1 MGSSG
6 DSMMMMSVI
15 AGGDAVDIDD
25 VESQQ
30 PQQPQQRQRSS
41 HSLELS
47 AAAAARS
54 IDEGI
59 NSTRRNENENEDDDN
74 DDDDDHI
81 VPLLKHSQKPKI
93 NIFSLS
99 YSKPKSNREQ
109 ITRLAETE
117 TSQLI
122 LSIMWVWGGSRY
134 SGLMCVALSSFI
146 YCMMEI
152 LTDLFS
158 VQPIPLFEIAF
169 TRCTVMAIISFVW
182 LKKSG
187 YPVFGPANVR
197 KLLASRALVGY
208 ISLMSF
214 IYCIQRLSLAE
225 GIILGFTTPI
235 MASVAAR
242 FILHEKI
249 RISEIGGL
257 SCSFFGMLFI
267 FHSMLITQ
275 GGMVK
280 VGQASDSLVRE
291 TDQTYGL
298 VIGLLSSILGG
309 ISYCLIRAGAKASDQ
324 PVLTVF
330 SFAVFASPLAAIC
343 TFAFQEFVVPGFYSF
358 FLMVIMG
365 LLALFAEIFLARGLQ
380 LEKTSKIAN
389 VQYLEAALSQIWVM
403 SSLRVVPSFGRVVGC
418 VLILASVSSTLF
430 VGPEKEVE

>member
-6 DSMMMMSVI
+6 ESLMMMSVI
-15 AGGDAVDIDD
+15 GAGDATAGDI
-25 VESQQ
+25 ESPPP
-30 PQQPQQRQRSS
+30 PQQQRQRSS

-47 AAAAARS
+47 ATAARS
-54 IDEGI
+54 LEEGDSI
-59 NSTRRNENENEDDDN
+59 KRNENEDDT
-74 DDDDDHI
+74 DDDHI
-81 VPLLKHSQKPKI
+81 VPLLSQSQKPKI

-99 YSKPKSNREQ
+99 YSRPKSNRQEQ

-117 TSQLI
+117 TSLFS
-122 LSIMWVWGGSRY
+122 LSVMWVWGGSRY
-134 SGLMCVALSSFI
+134 SGLLCVALSSFI
-146 YCMMEI
+146 YCLME
-152 LTDLFS
+152 LFADLFS

-169 TRCTVMAIISFVW
+169 ARCTVMAIISFVW

-197 KLLASRALVGY
+197 KLLVSRAVVGY

-214 IYCIQRLSLAE
+214 IYCMQRLPLSQAIVLS
-225 GIILGFTTPI
+225 FTTPI

-249 RISEIGGL
+249 KIAELG
-257 SCSFFGMLFI
+257 
-267 FHSMLITQ
+267 

-280 VGQASDSLVRE
+280 VGQASDSIVRE

-298 VIGLLSSILGG
+298 VIGLFSSVLGG
-309 ISYCLIRAGAKASDQ
+309 ISYCLVRAGAKASDQ

-330 SFAVFASPLAAIC
+330 SFAVFASPSAAIC
-343 TFAFQEFVVPGFYSF
+343 TFAFQEFVMPGFYSF
-358 FLMVIMG
+358 ILMVIMG

-403 SSLRVVPSFGRVVGC
+403 GSLTVVPSFGRLVGC
-418 VLILASVSSTLF
+418 LLILASICSTFF

>member
-6 DSMMMMSVI
+6 ESLMMMSVI
-15 AGGDAVDIDD
+15 GAGDATAGDI
-25 VESQQ
+25 ESPPP
-30 PQQPQQRQRSS
+30 PQQQRQRSS

-47 AAAAARS
+47 ATAARS
-54 IDEGI
+54 LEEGDSI
-59 NSTRRNENENEDDDN
+59 KRNENEDDT
-74 DDDDDHI
+74 DDDHI
-81 VPLLKHSQKPKI
+81 VPLLSQSQKPKI

-99 YSKPKSNREQ
+99 YSRPKSNREQ

-117 TSQLI
+117 TSLFS
-122 LSIMWVWGGSRY
+122 LSVMWVWGGSRY
-134 SGLMCVALSSFI
+134 SGLLCVALSSFI
-146 YCMMEI
+146 YCLME
-152 LTDLFS
+152 LFADLFS

-169 TRCTVMAIISFVW
+169 ARCTVMAIISFVW

-197 KLLASRALVGY
+197 KLLVSRAVVGY

-214 IYCIQRLSLAE
+214 IYCMQRLPLSQAIVLS
-225 GIILGFTTPI
+225 FTTPI

-249 RISEIGGL
+249 KIAELGGL
-257 SCSFFGMLFI
+257 ACSFFGVLFI
-267 FHSMLITQ
+267 FHSMFIAQ

-280 VGQASDSLVRE
+280 VGQASDSIVRE

-298 VIGLLSSILGG
+298 VIGLFSSVLGG
-309 ISYCLIRAGAKASDQ
+309 ISYCLVRAGAKASDQ

-330 SFAVFASPLAAIC
+330 SFAVFASPSAAIC
-343 TFAFQEFVVPGFYSF
+343 TFAFQEFVMPGFYSF
-358 FLMVIMG
+358 ILMVIMG

-403 SSLRVVPSFGRVVGC
+403 GSLTVVPSFGRLVGC
-418 VLILASVSSTLF
+418 LLILASICSTFF

>member
-1 MGSSG
+1 MSNS
-6 DSMMMMSVI
+6 DAMMMMSVL
-15 AGGDAVDIDD
+15 AGGDADTDD
-25 VESQQ
+25 VES
-30 PQQPQQRQRSS
+30 QQPQQRQRSS

-47 AAAAARS
+47 AAAAVASRS
-54 IDEGI
+54 IERSD
-59 NSTRRNENENEDDDN
+59 NSKRRNESEE
-74 DDDDDHI
+74 DDDDDNHI
-81 VPLLKHSQKPKI
+81 VPLLSHSQKPKI

-99 YSKPKSNREQ
+99 YSRPKSNREQ

-117 TSQLI
+117 TSQFI

-146 YCMMEI
+146 YCMMEV
-152 LTDLFS
+152 LTDLLS

-169 TRCTVMAIISFVW
+169 TRCTIMAVISFVW

-225 GIILGFTTPI
+225 GIILSFTTPI
-235 MASVAAR
+235 MASIAAR
-242 FILHEKI
+242 FVLHEKI
-249 RISEIGGL
+249 RISEVGGL

-267 FHSMLITQ
+267 FHSMLLTQ

-280 VGQASDSLVRE
+280 FGQAGDSLVRE

-298 VIGLLSSILGG
+298 VIGLFSSILGG

-330 SFAVFASPLAAIC
+330 SFAVFAGPLAAIC
-343 TFAFQEFVVPGFYSF
+343 TFAFQEFVMPGFYSF
-358 FLMVIMG
+358 ILMVIMG

-380 LEKTSKIAN
+380 LEKTSKVAN
-389 VQYLEAALSQIWVM
+389 VQYLEL
-403 SSLRVVPSFGRVVGC
+403 LRVS
-418 VLILASVSSTLF
+418 
-430 VGPEKEVE
+430 E

>member
-1 MGSSG
+1 MSSG
-6 DSMMMMSVI
+6 DSMTMMSVI
-15 AGGDAVDIDD
+15 AGGVTADIDD

-30 PQQPQQRQRSS
+30 QQPQQRQRSS
-41 HSLELS
+41 HSLEL
-47 AAAAARS
+47 AATAAARS
-54 IDEGI
+54 IDESV
-59 NSTRRNENENEDDDN
+59 NSSKRNENETEE

-99 YSKPKSNREQ
+99 YSKPKSSREQ

-117 TSQLI
+117 TSQFI

-169 TRCTVMAIISFVW
+169 TRCTIMAIISFVW

-225 GIILGFTTPI
+225 GIILSFTTPI

-267 FHSMLITQ
+267 FRSMLITQ

-291 TDQTYGL
+291 TDQTYVL
-298 VIGLLSSILGG
+298 VIGLFSSVLGG

-343 TFAFQEFVVPGFYSF
+343 TFAFQEFVMPGFYSII
-358 FLMVIMG
+358 LMVIMG

-389 VQYLEAALSQIWVM
+389 VQYLEAALSQFWVM
-403 SSLRVVPSFGRVVGC
+403 SSSRVVPSFGRVVGC
-418 VLILASVSSTLF
+418 LLILASVSSTLF